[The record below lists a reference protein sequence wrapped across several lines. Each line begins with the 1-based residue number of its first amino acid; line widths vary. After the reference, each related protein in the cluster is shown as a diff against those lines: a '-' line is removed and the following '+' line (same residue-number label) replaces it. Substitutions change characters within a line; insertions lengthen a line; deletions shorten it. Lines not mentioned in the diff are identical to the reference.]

1 MIESELN
8 KSERKSSQIV
18 ANIPECL
25 GSIWKIEL
33 RSAEE
38 FAQSKLARIF
48 SLTKLTEV
56 HTEVALIYA
65 KKLVNRVSQR
75 PHLTTQGY
83 YNYFIGCLMLASK
96 FLDDITFKNNSWSYV
111 SGIALSQINHI
122 EQAILRTLD
131 FCIFVNKDDIQAE
144 KQSLDRERRTR
155 QRENLVSEIM
165 REQMFSLDCK

>member
-1 MIESELN
+1 
-8 KSERKSSQIV
+8 
-18 ANIPECL
+18 
-25 GSIWKIEL
+25 
-33 RSAEE
+33 
-38 FAQSKLARIF
+38 
-48 SLTKLTEV
+48 
-56 HTEVALIYA
+56 
-65 KKLVNRVSQR
+65 
-75 PHLTTQGY
+75 
-83 YNYFIGCLMLASK
+83 MLASK